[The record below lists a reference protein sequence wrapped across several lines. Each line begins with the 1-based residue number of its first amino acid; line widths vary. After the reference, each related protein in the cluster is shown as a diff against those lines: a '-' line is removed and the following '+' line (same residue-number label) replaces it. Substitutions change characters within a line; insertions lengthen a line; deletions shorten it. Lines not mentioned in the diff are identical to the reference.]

1 MKARRIVLK
10 GKVHDVGYR
19 LFLLSEAERRLIE
32 KFDARNVLVNGEQH
46 LIVLI
51 KGAEEGINRFVA
63 FAESNYPPEAS
74 VESVEVEDYGDEVMG
89 VDSFRQSF
97 MVFQLT
103 KIAQAGV
110 GMLNKQD
117 TMIDKQ
123 DTMIDKQD
131 TMIDKQDKTIA
142 ILESVKGDTSK
153 MIEKQDETVRVIK
166 EESQKNRAAVCD
178 ESEKTRVV
186 LKAKIEED
194 VEYLKEE
201 IIGVKVTL
209 EKVKEKVGMT

>member
-1 MKARRIVLK
+1 
-10 GKVHDVGYR
+10 
-19 LFLLSEAERRLIE
+19 
-32 KFDARNVLVNGEQH
+32 
-46 LIVLI
+46 
-51 KGAEEGINRFVA
+51 
-63 FAESNYPPEAS
+63 
-74 VESVEVEDYGDEVMG
+74 
-89 VDSFRQSF
+89 

-117 TMIDKQ
+117 KMLDKP
-123 DTMIDKQD
+123 D

-166 EESQKNRAAVCD
+166 EQSQKNREAMCD
-178 ESEKTRVV
+178 ESEKTRKV

-194 VEYLKEE
+194 VEYRKEE
-201 IIGVKVTL
+201 IIGVKGTL
-209 EKVKEKVGMT
+209 EKVKEKVGMA

>member
-1 MKARRIVLK
+1 MIK

-19 LFLLSEAERRLIE
+19 LFLLSEAERLLIE
-32 KFDARNVLVNGEQH
+32 KFDARNVWVNGEQH

-51 KGAEEGINRFVA
+51 KGAEEWINRFVA

-97 MVFQLT
+97 MVFLLT

-117 TMIDKQ
+117 KML
-123 DTMIDKQD
+123 DKQD

-142 ILESVKGDTSK
+142 ILESVKVDTSK

-201 IIGVKVTL
+201 IIGVKGTL
-209 EKVKEKVGMT
+209 EKVKEKVGMA

>member
-1 MKARRIVLK
+1 MIK
-10 GKVHDVGYR
+10 GKVHDVGYK
-19 LFLLSEAERRLIE
+19 LFLLSEAERLLIE
-32 KFDARNVLVNGEQH
+32 KFDARSVLVNGEQH

-63 FAESNYPPEAS
+63 FAESNYPPDAS

-123 DTMIDKQD
+123 DKMLDKQD

-153 MIEKQDETVRVIK
+153 IIEKQDETVRVIK
-166 EESQKNRAAVCD
+166 EESQKNREAVCD

-209 EKVKEKVGMT
+209 EKVKEKVGMA

>member
-1 MKARRIVLK
+1 MIK

-19 LFLLSEAERRLIE
+19 LFLLSEAERLLIE

-74 VESVEVEDYGDEVMG
+74 VKSVEVEDYSDEVMG

-103 KIAQAGV
+103 KIAQVGV

-117 TMIDKQ
+117 KML
-123 DTMIDKQD
+123 DKQD

-166 EESQKNRAAVCD
+166 EESQKNREAVCD
-178 ESEKTRVV
+178 ESEKTREV
-186 LKAKIEED
+186 LKTKIEED

-209 EKVKEKVGMT
+209 EKVKEKVGMA